1 METIGGACLG
11 NEEKE
16 EFCKVVYM
24 FQPRVSVLNN
34 HFQVAFALL
43 VSLPRSAE
51 LLNSLVTT

>member
-1 METIGGACLG
+1 MVTIGGACVG

-43 VSLPRSAE
+43 VSLPC
-51 LLNSLVTT
+51 